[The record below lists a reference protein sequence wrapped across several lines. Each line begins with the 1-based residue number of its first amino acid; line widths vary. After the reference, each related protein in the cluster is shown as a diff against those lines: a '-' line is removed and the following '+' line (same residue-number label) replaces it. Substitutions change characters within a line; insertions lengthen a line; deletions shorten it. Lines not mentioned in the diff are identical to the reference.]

1 VELAEQNLERVHV
14 ASSEPVEQFHPLYVL
29 RSEPHPWSHS
39 THAATNGRSD
49 DVSRVSDDSQEDLTM
64 TSGFVAA
71 QVLILTAF
79 ATTGAGL
86 DGTPSSTP
94 DFTGTWTLSV
104 ARSDFGPFPAPQR
117 RTDAIEHRDG
127 TLKVTRREVNAGGQE
142 RAGEWTCTTDGT
154 DCKNT
159 MGRTEMRSSVRWE
172 GSTLIVSTK
181 TTYEGQD
188 ASVEDRW
195 ALSTDGHTLT
205 ISRSAVSP
213 QGTAHQTF
221 ILERQ

>member
-1 VELAEQNLERVHV
+1 MTTGFAAAKV
-14 ASSEPVEQFHPLYVL
+14 A
-29 RSEPHPWSHS
+29 
-39 THAATNGRSD
+39 
-49 DVSRVSDDSQEDLTM
+49 
-64 TSGFVAA
+64 
-71 QVLILTAF
+71 ILTAL
-79 ATTGAGL
+79 AIGGAGPQ
-86 DGTPSSTP
+86 GTLPSTP
-94 DFTGTWTLSV
+94 DFTGTWALSV
-104 ARSDFGPFPAPQR
+104 ARSDFGPFPPPER
-117 RTDAIEHRDG
+117 RTDLIEHQNG
-127 TLKVTRREVNAGGQE
+127 TLKVKRREVTAGGQE
-142 RAGEWTCTTDGT
+142 RAGEWTCPTDGT

-195 ALSTDGHTLT
+195 VLSPDGRTLT